1 MPHASMKFCTSIEDL
16 RQIVSV
22 KPGLE
27 IVLDAEVQCMVGAN
41 HGMAGTRPVLVTTA
55 IIVHM
60 PEDRDDGFT
69 FVEPFGDK
77 LLHAIKE
84 AFHETPEVEHPEA
97 MEFQPIWI
105 EGTNIA
111 RCEKCGTW
119 MSDYTKPD
127 NVAGVSGGRRINGKY
142 LCDECETFGSEP
154 DALPGGSST

>member
-1 MPHASMKFCTSIEDL
+1 
-16 RQIVSV
+16 
-22 KPGLE
+22 
-27 IVLDAEVQCMVGAN
+27 MVGAN
-41 HGMAGTRPVLVTTA
+41 SGRAGTRPVLVTTA

-60 PEDRDDGFT
+60 PEDRDDGLT

-84 AFHETPEVEHPEA
+84 AFHETPEVEYPGV

-111 RCEKCGTW
+111 RCAKCGRW
-119 MSDYTKPD
+119 MSDYTQLD
-127 NVAGVSGGRRINGKY
+127 YLAGVSGGRLVNGNY

-154 DALPGGSST
+154 DVLPEGSSS